1 MKISQW
7 QHIQQHRS
15 ITVFFILFVLM
26 VSSTSHLAFILT
38 VNNPFQDDDVEADS
52 LTNTDGFIDI
62 EKLKGTENTFSYP
75 IQDSS
80 LINQDNRLVSNFA
93 IGSQSGT
100 GGGSVTIRD
109 TFNWTG
115 TIEMSTQNELS
126 GGVPTNQTDSISITN
141 STVTATADWRLIEN
155 LDNTFRTP
163 KDSDPNGDEF
173 YEVAMSFNITED
185 WVNLTKVRI
194 ILDQNLLGTPEG
206 ELYIVNS
213 TSGGDPDDTD
223 ILSESLT
230 LLRTAVNWDTYTF
243 TDPILLPNGTYFLVM
258 NATVYDSSNYW
269 SWYWQNDL
277 SDDGNEDGI
286 AYYKDF
292 DHGAWTRWDP
302 ATLPLQIEVTP
313 VYYNGSEYI
322 NKIYQ
327 SPDELNF
334 SYNTTEDDTELASF
348 VWFDWNN
355 TNSHTFQT
363 ETSVSFNLSFV
374 ANYTY
379 ALNPISGST
388 NYLVNNGTLSFWNV
402 SFSTALLNTTYLVR
416 NRTITIQGLSNDWNG
431 SSIYHDNSFVYN
443 ETATGG
449 LNNSVLYTNQT
460 STMIINA
467 STLTDVKDWDVLFIA
482 PNYITSFNWQ
492 ISNSNITTATT
503 MDILNANYTFISPNI
518 GGFNF
523 SIWIEAPD
531 RTLVNSSVDNTFGTN
546 DLYSWDINQSI
557 HNALLTNKANGTYQ
571 TYVFWENTTNNQ
583 VGFYT
588 RNLSI
593 NIHTTLLV
601 EAPDEVF
608 ENTWLNMTVHY
619 NATHIGTGVN
629 NGNVTGLFGWNDTLK
644 SFNQPVAFGLYN
656 LSIWI
661 DGADH
666 SPGDRTNITIYA
678 ELPWYQNHSEVWNI
692 TVVSTTIL
700 SVIDVPANLLLEYGQ
715 TYLLQ
720 INYLY
725 SGSFLPEANMTVDG
739 DNENYTEETDHY
751 SYLLDTR
758 NYNSGDSY
766 LNLEIRLNR
775 SGYLTQK
782 LTFNLTVTAGPTT
795 LHKAYTPAI
804 PSIYYTES
812 YSFAVLY
819 NNTVDN
825 EGITNA
831 NYSTSHSSAINFWYF
846 NSSGYYFFN
855 LSSSSLSLGSF
866 EINIT
871 LNHSIYQENFILLT
885 FNIVEMSTQ
894 PLDSYSISSNQIMV
908 EETITVTIDEFLT
921 YKSDSIGTIDN
932 ASILLNDSSVDLS
945 LVSFSSNAPF
955 SIALDTLGIQY
966 GKYNMTI
973 ILSIYGYENQAI
985 SFNVSIDGYETEI
998 SVEIE
1003 PGTNIQQGE
1012 DIIFIA
1018 TLAYVTE
1025 GGAGAGVTQQVPLE
1039 RVSITF
1045 YIVLEYEN
1053 GTTQIYEEI
1062 KETDSSTY
1070 RATYTID
1077 GIYTRDAIKLTNIT
1091 IYSSPGLSGLP
1102 YTY

>member
-1 MKISQW
+1 M
-7 QHIQQHRS
+7 
-15 ITVFFILFVLM
+15 
-26 VSSTSHLAFILT
+26 
-38 VNNPFQDDDVEADS
+38 
-52 LTNTDGFIDI
+52 
-62 EKLKGTENTFSYP
+62 
-75 IQDSS
+75 
-80 LINQDNRLVSNFA
+80 
-93 IGSQSGT
+93 
-100 GGGSVTIRD
+100 
-109 TFNWTG
+109 
-115 TIEMSTQNELS
+115 
-126 GGVPTNQTDSISITN
+126 
-141 STVTATADWRLIEN
+141 WR
-155 LDNTFRTP
+155 
-163 KDSDPNGDEF
+163 
-173 YEVAMSFNITED
+173 
-185 WVNLTKVRI
+185 
-194 ILDQNLLGTPEG
+194 
-206 ELYIVNS
+206 
-213 TSGGDPDDTD
+213 
-223 ILSESLT
+223 
-230 LLRTAVNWDTYTF
+230 TYTF
-243 TDPILLPNGTYFLVM
+243 PNPIKVTQGTYWLVL
-258 NATVYDSSNYW
+258 NDTTNDGAVGGWGWYTRLDSVSGNYSSWAYKDTHTGNWYVNGPPAGNSDLICAIRILPTDASSNK
-269 SWYWQNDL
+269 L
-277 SDDGNEDGI
+277 
-286 AYYKDF
+286 
-292 DHGAWTRWDP
+292 
-302 ATLPLQIEVTP
+302 
-313 VYYNGSEYI
+313 
-322 NKIYQ
+322 IYTNP
-327 SPDELNF
+327 STI
-334 SYNTTEDDTELASF
+334 SMTYNTSF
-348 VWFDWNN
+348 GGYTLTSFTFQANN
-355 TNSHTFQT
+355 TDTHDFYTN
-363 ETSVSFNLSFV
+363 TSVSFTLRDTGAYVYDS
-374 ANYTY
+374 
-379 ALNPISGST
+379 NPITGIDTYKVT
-388 NYLVNNGTLSFWNV
+388 NVSNAVWNI
-402 SFSTALLNTTYLVR
+402 SFSTSSVITIEEIR
-416 NRTITIQGLSNDWNG
+416 NRTTTISGLNTDWNG
-431 SSIYHDNSFVYN
+431 TAIYQDGSLTYN
-443 ETATGG
+443 KTNTGG

-467 STLTDVKDWDVLFIA
+467 STLTDVKDWEVLFIA

-503 MDILNANYTFISPNI
+503 MDTLKANYTFITPNI

-531 RTLVNSSVDNTFGTN
+531 RTLVNSSVNNTFGTN
-546 DLYSWDINQSI
+546 DLYNWDINQSI
-557 HNALLTNKANGTYQ
+557 HNVLLTNKANGTYQ

-588 RNLSI
+588 RNITVL
-593 NIHTTLLV
+593 IHTTLLV

-608 ENTWLNMTVHY
+608 ENTWLNMTIHY
-619 NATHIGTGVN
+619 NATHIDTGVN
-629 NGNVTGLFGWNDTLK
+629 NGNVTGLFGWNDTLET
-644 SFNQPVAFGLYN
+644 FNQPVAFGLYN

-666 SPGDRTNITIYA
+666 SPGDRTNITVYA
-678 ELPWYQNHSEVWNI
+678 EIPWYQNHSEIWNI
-692 TVVSTTIL
+692 TVVSNTIL
-700 SVIDVPANLLLEYGQ
+700 SVIDVPANLILEYGQ

-720 INYLY
+720 VNYLY

-758 NYNSGDSY
+758 SYNSSDSY
-766 LNLEIRLNR
+766 FNLEIRLNR

-782 LTFNLTVTAGPTT
+782 LTFNLTVTAGPTI

-812 YSFAVLY
+812 YSFTVFY

-831 NYSTSHSSAINFWYF
+831 NYSTSHSSAIKFWKD

-855 LSSSSLSLGSF
+855 LSSSSLSLGSYD
-866 EINIT
+866 INIT
-871 LNHSIYQENFILLT
+871 LNHSIYQKNFILLT
-885 FNIVEMSTQ
+885 FNIVKMPTQ
-894 PLDSYSISSNQIMV
+894 LLDSYSISSNQIMA

-921 YKSDSIGTIDN
+921 YKSDSIGTIDR

-955 SIALDTLGIQY
+955 SIVLDTTGIQY
-966 GKYNMTI
+966 GKYNMTS
-973 ILSIYGYENQAI
+973 ILSIYGHESQAI

-1003 PGTNIQQGE
+1003 PGTNIRQGE

-1025 GGAGAGVTQQVPLE
+1025 GGAGAAITQQVPLGS
-1039 RVSITF
+1039 VDITF

-1062 KETDSSTY
+1062 KETDSLTY